1 MLEPLEVP
9 LDGLEVLVDLE
20 LPPPQPAASAKVAVR
35 IKTKSLRTENSGKL
49 LDLIRF
55 DTLGQQH
62 RDICSAKVRAHV
74 SAGLYD

>member
-9 LDGLEVLVDLE
+9 LEVLVDLE
-20 LPPPQPAASAKVAVR
+20 LSPPQPTASAKVAVR

-49 LDLIRF
+49 LDLIRV
-55 DTLGQQH
+55 DTLGQQ
-62 RDICSAKVRAHV
+62 RWDIHSAKIRAHV